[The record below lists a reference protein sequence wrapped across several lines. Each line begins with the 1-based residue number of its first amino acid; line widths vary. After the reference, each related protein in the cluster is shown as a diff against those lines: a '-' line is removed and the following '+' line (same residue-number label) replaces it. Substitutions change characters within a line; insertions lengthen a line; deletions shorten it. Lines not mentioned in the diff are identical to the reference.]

1 MQMSWRVGVAI
12 VLFEV
17 AGCGATN
24 VSEIDGTVTLNGQ
37 PLAKGLITFSGEGS
51 GTGTGGGSIR
61 DGKYRVKDL
70 PPGKYHV
77 QIAGE
82 PENKFIEPNS
92 PEAQRTLTD
101 EEIRAMSDP
110 LPAGTTGTEQH
121 VEVKPGPQTHDFAL
135 EAPGAAK

>member
-1 MQMSWRVGVAI
+1 VACC
-12 VLFEV
+12 
-17 AGCGATN
+17 GCGGSTGGT
-24 VSEIDGTVTLNGQ
+24 VSGNVTLNGQ
-37 PLAKGLITFSGEGS
+37 PLAKGLITFSGEGA
-51 GTGTGGGSIR
+51 GTGTGGGSIVA
-61 DGKYRVKDL
+61 GKYEVKDL

-110 LPAGTTGTEQH
+110 LPAGTTGTSKTL
-121 VEVKPGPQTHDFAL
+121 EVKAGAQAHDFAL
-135 EAPGAAK
+135 EAPAER

>member
-1 MQMSWRVGVAI
+1 MIRLVGITA
-12 VLFEV
+12 LLAMACGCSGDA
-17 AGCGATN
+17 AGS
-24 VSEIDGTVTLNGQ
+24 VSGSVTLDGQ
-37 PLAKGLITFSGEGS
+37 PLAKGLITFSGEGKAA
-51 GTGTGGGSIR
+51 GTGGSSIAA
-61 DGKYRVKDL
+61 GKYTVKGL

-110 LPAGTTGTEQH
+110 LPAGTMGTTQTLQVNAGE
-121 VEVKPGPQTHDFAL
+121 QTHDFAL
-135 EAPGAAK
+135 KSPASR